1 LSAYQGG
8 GAASDGGAG
17 DAADAPPPDDTLTLL
32 VNGQQLQGWQGVR
45 VTADCERVPRSFDI
59 IYTDRYPG
67 QEKLVVKPGDTCQ
80 VKLGADLVLTGYVD
94 RFIPAV
100 TKDQHIMRVQGR
112 GKCEDLVDCSAVVH
126 GMQVGGASLL
136 TLAQAMAAP
145 YDIVVTGSDGTSVQ
159 IPQFN
164 VTLGETPMEII
175 ELVARYSTMLAYED
189 ENGTL
194 ILAAVGATTMASGF
208 QEGVN
213 VQTAEATFSM
223 DGRYSDYLPAIMS
236 VDSLHDLGSGNT
248 PFPVVKDN
256 GVPRF
261 RQLVVVSEQF
271 QYGQS
276 IAQARAQWEMSR
288 RYGRS
293 QVVRLVV
300 DSWRDSSG
308 ELWRPN
314 AVVPLLDIPSVYVNG
329 NGWIIANVTFIRDPD
344 RGTVAEMEI
353 MPKEAFT
360 PEPSILQLYDWQIGQ
375 GLDNPGGAAS
385 DTPNYEPRAPG
396 LD

>member
-1 LSAYQGG
+1 
-8 GAASDGGAG
+8 
-17 DAADAPPPDDTLTLL
+17 
-32 VNGQQLQGWQGVR
+32 
-45 VTADCERVPRSFDI
+45 
-59 IYTDRYPG
+59 
-67 QEKLVVKPGDTCQ
+67 
-80 VKLGADLVLTGYVD
+80 
-94 RFIPAV
+94 
-100 TKDQHIMRVQGR
+100 
-112 GKCEDLVDCSAVVH
+112 
-126 GMQVGGASLL
+126 MQVGGASLL